1 MPSTS
6 VPDHAKKEALQYLNG
21 FGENF
26 LTSCMHTMHFHA
38 SYTGSLSQPHS
49 LFLLTSV
56 SLEADLL
63 LCSKR
68 VPIRSTCR
76 RLTRWPEQSSGIAL
90 SSVTAR
96 NLSFSRKY
104 HVRTMIRRGRRSV
117 HMDCMPS
124 SSQEHPSQVQGG
136 ELQLHHTPASCLRL
150 EQCPD
155 MTQFFSTAVLN
166 MNVCMYAGKT
176 SGAGFTE

>member
-26 LTSCMHTMHFHA
+26 LTSYMHTMPFHA
-38 SYTGSLSQPHS
+38 SYTGGLSQPHF

-76 RLTRWPEQSSGIAL
+76 RLTCWPEQSSGIAL

-96 NLSFSRKY
+96 NLSFSQTN
-104 HVRTMIRRGRRSV
+104 HVRTMLRRGRRSV

-136 ELQLHHTPASCLRL
+136 ELQLLSHPSKLL
-150 EQCPD
+150 
-155 MTQFFSTAVLN
+155 AV
-166 MNVCMYAGKT
+166 
-176 SGAGFTE
+176 GAVS